1 MNSSITERP
10 EYIYMRITTILGLI
24 KPLAAL
30 PALLA
35 LGACDLQM
43 STVGGTTAVQDI
55 SSIKV
60 ALDTADVAVQKQTV
74 LTIIGTGYGT
84 ISAQPARNI
93 NQKRL
98 MAIRVARLDAM
109 RELTEQVYGLRINSR
124 TTVIDAVLQN
134 DTTRASVDG
143 TVRGARTLRINPVGS
158 DTYEVVL
165 ELDRDMVARILKAV
179 R

>member
-1 MNSSITERP
+1 
-10 EYIYMRITTILGLI
+10 
-24 KPLAAL
+24 
-30 PALLA
+30 
-35 LGACDLQM
+35 
-43 STVGGTTAVQDI
+43 
-55 SSIKV
+55 
-60 ALDTADVAVQKQTV
+60 
-74 LTIIGTGYGT
+74 
-84 ISAQPARNI
+84 
-93 NQKRL
+93 
-98 MAIRVARLDAM
+98 M

>member
-1 MNSSITERP
+1 
-10 EYIYMRITTILGLI
+10 MRLTTISGLI
-24 KPLAAL
+24 KPWAAL
-30 PALLA
+30 SVLLA
-35 LGACDLQM
+35 VGGCNLQM
-43 STVGGTTAVQDI
+43 SANGGTAAVQDI
-55 SSIKV
+55 PSIKV
-60 ALDTADVAVQKQTV
+60 ALDAADVAVQKQIV
-74 LTIIGTGYGT
+74 PTIIGTGYGT

-109 RELTEQVYGLRINSR
+109 RELTEQIYGLGINSR
-124 TTVIDAVLQN
+124 TTVIDAVLQS

-143 TVRGARTLRINPVGS
+143 VIRGSRTLRINPVGN
-158 DTYEVVL
+158 DTYEVVM

>member
-1 MNSSITERP
+1 
-10 EYIYMRITTILGLI
+10 MRLTTILGLM
-24 KPLAAL
+24 KSLAAL
-30 PALLA
+30 SVLLA
-35 LGACDLQM
+35 VGGCNLQM
-43 STVGGTTAVQDI
+43 SANGGTAAVQDI

-60 ALDTADVAVQKQTV
+60 ALDAADVAVQQKIV
-74 LTIIGTGYGT
+74 PAIIGTGYGT

-109 RELTEQVYGLRINSR
+109 RELTEQIYGLSINSR

-143 TVRGARTLRINPVGS
+143 VIRGARTLRINPVGS
-158 DTYEVVL
+158 DTYEVVM
-165 ELDRDMVARILKAV
+165 ELDRDMVGRILEAV